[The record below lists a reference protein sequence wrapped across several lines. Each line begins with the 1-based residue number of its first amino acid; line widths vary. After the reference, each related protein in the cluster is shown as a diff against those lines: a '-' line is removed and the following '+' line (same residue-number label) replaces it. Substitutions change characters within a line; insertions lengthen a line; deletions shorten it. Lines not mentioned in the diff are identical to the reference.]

1 MRVLAID
8 HMGVVES
15 EHEKY
20 RQLAKYNDVELTVL
34 IPEYWRLNFR
44 KISLPESYFRS
55 EGHEGTYKVIVGKTF
70 LAGRGGCSFYY
81 TSLIKTL
88 RDFKPHIV
96 HIFQEPWSFFAF
108 QAIFWRNLLVPQAKV
123 VFLTWE
129 NLYRNFTYPS
139 LLSLVYSFIDRYTY
153 QNADY
158 VLPTSQGAKKVLI
171 RKGFPGKVKVVPW
184 GTDPQLFKKE
194 NATGLRRKLELGN
207 SFVIGCVGR
216 LVREKGIL
224 TLIEAVSGISYD
236 YKLLL
241 VGSGPLK
248 DEIIKEAGFTG
259 IRDRVILVGAVRQS
273 ELPGYYSLMGVL
285 VLPSL
290 TTKDWKEQFGRV
302 LIEAMACQTPVIG
315 SESGEIP
322 RIIGKTGLTFKE
334 NDIEDLR
341 KKIIQLIENPSW
353 ASELGRKGRERV
365 LEKYTWKKFAREIH
379 TVYEELI

>member
-8 HMGVVES
+8 HMGVLES

-20 RQLAKYNDVELTVL
+20 RQLARYDDVELTVL

-55 EGHEGTYKVIVGKTF
+55 EGHEGTYKVIAGKTF

-88 RDFKPHIV
+88 RDLKPHII

-139 LLSLVYSFIDRYTY
+139 LLSPVYSFIDRYTY

-158 VLPTSQGAKKVLI
+158 AVPTSQGAKEVLI

-184 GTDPQLFKKE
+184 GTDPQLFKKQK
-194 NATGLRRKLELGN
+194 APKLKKKLGLED
-207 SFVIGCVGR
+207 SFVIGYVGR

-224 TLIEAVSGISYD
+224 ILIKAVSGIIRS

-241 VGSGPLK
+241 VGSGPLR
-248 DEIIKEAGFTG
+248 DEIIKEAGFTR
-259 IRDRVILVGAVRQS
+259 IKNRLVLVEALRQS
-273 ELPGYYSLMGVL
+273 ELTGYYSLMDVL

-315 SESGEIP
+315 SDSGEIP
-322 RIIGKTGLTFKE
+322 RIIGKAGLIFKE

-353 ASELGRKGRERV
+353 AREVSSKRLTSPV
-365 LEKYTWKKFAREIH
+365 
-379 TVYEELI
+379 

>member
-1 MRVLAID
+1 MRILAID
-8 HMGVVES
+8 HMGVLES

-20 RQLAKYNDVELTVL
+20 RQLARYDDVELAVL
-34 IPEYWRLNFR
+34 IPEHWRLNFR
-44 KISLPESYFRS
+44 KTSLPKSYLRS
-55 EGHEGTYKVIVGKTF
+55 EGQQGTYKIVVGKTF

-88 RDFKPHIV
+88 WDFRPHVI

-108 QAIFWRNLLVPQAKV
+108 QAVFWRNLLVPQAKV

-129 NLYRNFTYPS
+129 NIYRNFTYPS

-158 VLPTSQGAKKVLI
+158 ALPTSQGAKEVLI
-171 RKGFPGKVKVVPW
+171 RKGFQGKVKVVPW
-184 GTDPQLFKKE
+184 GTDPRLFKKQK
-194 NATGLRRKLELGN
+194 ATGLKRKLGLGD
-207 SFVIGCVGR
+207 SFVVGYVGR

-248 DEIIKEAGFTG
+248 DEIIEQARFT
-259 IRDRVILVGAVRQS
+259 RVKDRLILIEAVRQS
-273 ELPGYYSLMGVL
+273 ELSGYYSLMDVL

-290 TTKDWKEQFGRV
+290 TTRTWKEQFGRV

-315 SESGEIP
+315 SESGEIL
-322 RIIGKTGLTFKE
+322 RIVGKAGLLFKE
-334 NDIEDLR
+334 NDAEDLR
-341 KKIIQLIENPSW
+341 KKINELIENPSL
-353 ASELGRKGRERV
+353 ADELGRKGRERV
-365 LEKYTWKKFAREIH
+365 LGKYTWKKFAQEVH
-379 TVYEELI
+379 GVYEELI